1 MSDFLSK
8 FSEKNYEDTI
18 AQKKLDPK
26 KDNKNKKDQEKP
38 RSIQRQEH
46 IEETQ
51 IDPSYRKQKR
61 LKIILSVVLISLTL
75 ILSTLAFVWM
85 NQVKVPDYVNQNIGE
100 LESWAARNDIT
111 LDVEEVFSLDVHDQ
125 VIISM
130 DPLPLSTISKGSILT
145 VVVSKGADPD
155 ETVTLPDFSTWN
167 EVDINTFISENQLNN
182 LRINYEN
189 SDTVEAGAFI
199 RIKFNDK
206 SGTLENYQRKDYA
219 IITLSTGP
227 EVFEKNIK
235 VLDWTTL
242 HKLATEV
249 ETWAT
254 KEGVKLVIKQA
265 YSQLPINSVISQ
277 SISADTLIAKNDT
290 LTITVSK
297 GVSVL
302 VPDFKSMNMTDAE
315 TEITALNLLENVD
328 VSLIK
333 MYNDTNIYGTYIW
346 QDVNAGTKIE
356 SSLDKKFE
364 MRVYYGLG
372 KPFIESKVGSLESSL
387 TSYFYT
393 LNLNS
398 ANLTYSVTYS
408 NCGSGYDR
416 GEICSM
422 SKFNEYVSVGTH
434 IDIVV
439 HQ

>member
-26 KDNKNKKDQEKP
+26 KDKKNKKDQEKP

-111 LDVEEVFSLDVHDQ
+111 LDVEEVFSLTVFDQ

-145 VVVSKGADPD
+145 AVVSKGADPD
-155 ETVTLPDFSTWN
+155 ETVSLPDFSTWN
-167 EVDINTFISENQLNN
+167 EMDINTFISENQLNN

-277 SISADTLIAKNDT
+277 SIPADTLIAKNDT

-302 VPDFKSMNMTDAE
+302 VPDFKTMNMTDAE

-333 MYNDTNIYGTYIW
+333 MYNDTNIYGSYIW

-364 MRVYYGLG
+364 MRVYYSLG
-372 KPFIESKVGSLESSL
+372 KPFIESQVGSLESSL

-398 ANLTYSVTYS
+398 ANLTYSVTYKY
-408 NCGSGYDR
+408 CGSGYDR

>member
-1 MSDFLSK
+1 MC
-8 FSEKNYEDTI
+8 
-18 AQKKLDPK
+18 
-26 KDNKNKKDQEKP
+26 
-38 RSIQRQEH
+38 
-46 IEETQ
+46 
-51 IDPSYRKQKR
+51 
-61 LKIILSVVLISLTL
+61 
-75 ILSTLAFVWM
+75 
-85 NQVKVPDYVNQNIGE
+85 VPDRRTGIQSGTDGCSVLKASGDTGRDQHKPPVREQPILNPAGLRDDRFRDNGRHHCQR
-100 LESWAARNDIT
+100 LRA
-111 LDVEEVFSLDVHDQ
+111 HDQ
-125 VIISM
+125 VWHRLRHELHVIERTKRGPSHHKIISG
-130 DPLPLSTISKGSILT
+130 PVRHPQ
-145 VVVSKGADPD
+145 PD
-155 ETVTLPDFSTWN
+155 DGRP
-167 EVDINTFISENQLNN
+167 
-182 LRINYEN
+182 
-189 SDTVEAGAFI
+189 GH
-199 RIKFNDK
+199 
-206 SGTLENYQRKDYA
+206 SGPLENYQRKDYA

-254 KEGVKLVIKQA
+254 KEGVKLVVKQA

-277 SISADTLIAKNDT
+277 SIPADTLIAKNDT

-302 VPDFKSMNMTDAE
+302 VPDFKTMNMTDAQ

-333 MYNDTNIYGTYIW
+333 MYNDTNIYGSYIW

-356 SSLDKKFE
+356 SSLEKKFE
-364 MRVYYGLG
+364 MRVYYSLG
-372 KPFIESKVGSLESSL
+372 KPFIESQVGSLESSL
-387 TSYFYT
+387 TNYFYT